1 VTEEEAKRCVIVV
14 DEALPAGKAANA
26 AAVIALTVGK
36 IWPELAGRDLIDA
49 CGFAHPGLIPIGIAI
64 LGAEASELVKIRAKA
79 LERTLG
85 VVDFPVQGQQ
95 TTDYEAFC
103 AAVSQV
109 GTNQLEYVA
118 VGVYGPRKAVG
129 KVVGKYGLLK

>member
-1 VTEEEAKRCVIVV
+1 VIEEEAKRCVIIV

-36 IWPELAGRDLIDA
+36 IWPELAGRDLTDA
-49 CGFAHPGLIPIGIAI
+49 SGFAHPGLIPIGIAI
-64 LGAEASELVKIRAKA
+64 LGAEASELGKIRAKA

-109 GTNQLEYVA
+109 DTDHLQYVA
-118 VGVYGPRKAVG
+118 VGLYGPRRAVG

>member
-1 VTEEEAKRCVIVV
+1 MTEEEAKRCVIVV

-49 CGFAHPGLIPIGIAI
+49 SGFAHPGLIPIGIAI

-109 GTNQLEYVA
+109 GTSQLEYVA